1 MKFKLSQKSKIL
13 IKKGEVRFMILTKE
27 IILENKVK
35 DLKKEIKDLKKKILI
50 QNATAIGFGIGF
62 TSMLVYLLVK

>member
-1 MKFKLSQKSKIL
+1 
-13 IKKGEVRFMILTKE
+13 MILTKE

-35 DLKKEIKDLKKKILI
+35 DLKKEIKDLKKKILV

-62 TSMLVYLLVK
+62 ASMLIYLIVK

>member
-1 MKFKLSQKSKIL
+1 
-13 IKKGEVRFMILTKE
+13 MILNNE

-35 DLKKEIKDLKKKILI
+35 DLKKEIKELKKKILI

-62 TSMLVYLLVK
+62 ASMLLYLLVK

>member
-1 MKFKLSQKSKIL
+1 
-13 IKKGEVRFMILTKE
+13 MILTKE